1 MASDYR
7 ALLKNKAFL
16 YLWASQ
22 VLSQVT
28 INALNFLLLTRLFN
42 ITGSTIATSFLWISY
57 ALPAIVVGPVAAVF
71 VDTLNRKKILMVTN
85 LLQSLT
91 IFLYALSY
99 KNSLFLLYGVV
110 VMYSLFNQ
118 FYVPSEQSA
127 LPSLVGKKLL
137 PEANGLFFTTQQLSL
152 IIGFGLSTPLA
163 SFLGFNVALLVNAF
177 FLFLAFISVCF
188 LPNLGTK
195 LSVRGILEESIEE
208 VFRKILKGYEYIK
221 GNKYVLAPFIL
232 LVGLQVLLTIMMVNI
247 PIITEQ
253 IFSVKMELA
262 GVFLILPAGIGAG
275 IGTLLIPRFLKQNV
289 RKIKVIM
296 RSFSLLIG
304 CLFLT
309 SSLVPFL
316 KQPFAIILG
325 AVLLFIMG
333 FSFIGIIIPT
343 QTFFQEN
350 TPLDFRGR
358 VFGNYWFLVTV
369 VSLLPVL
376 FSGTITELFGIKALL
391 FLLTGILVLVVILIK
406 KKGDYFLINTNEI

>member
-1 MASDYR
+1 MASDYQ

-42 ITGSTIATSFLWISY
+42 LTGSTIATSFLWISY

-99 KNSLFLLYGVV
+99 KNSVFLLYGVV

-163 SFLGFNVALLVNAF
+163 SFFGFNVALLVNAF

-188 LPNLGTK
+188 LPNLGTE
-195 LSVRGILEESIEE
+195 LSVRGIFEESIEE
-208 VFRKILKGYEYIK
+208 VFKKILKGYEYIK

-232 LVGLQVLLTIMMVNI
+232 LVGLQVLMTIMMVNI
-247 PIITEQ
+247 PIITDE
-253 IFSVKMELA
+253 IFKVKMELA
-262 GVFLILPAGIGAG
+262 GVLLILPAAIGAG
-275 IGTLLIPRFLKQNV
+275 IGTLLVPRFLKQNV
-289 RKIKVIM
+289 RKIKVIL

-304 CLFLT
+304 CMFLI
-309 SSLVPFL
+309 SSLVPL
-316 KQPFAIILG
+316 VKQPFAIILG
-325 AVLLFIMG
+325 AFLLLIMG
-333 FSFIGIIIPT
+333 LSFIGIIIPT

-376 FSGTITELFGIKALL
+376 FSGTITELFGIRTLL
-391 FLLTGILVLVVILIK
+391 FLLTGILVLVVFLIK
-406 KKGDYFLINTNEI
+406 KKGDYFFINTSGI